1 MNMDLIKRGSVSY
14 LLIFLDVLNTYWKS
28 GSTPHEQKVAVIS
41 KISKQGAHYRGI
53 NLSNS

>member
-1 MNMDLIKRGSVSY
+1 MSY
-14 LLIFLDVLNTYWKS
+14 LLIFLEVLNTCWKS

-53 NLSNS
+53 NLSNYIYIYIYI